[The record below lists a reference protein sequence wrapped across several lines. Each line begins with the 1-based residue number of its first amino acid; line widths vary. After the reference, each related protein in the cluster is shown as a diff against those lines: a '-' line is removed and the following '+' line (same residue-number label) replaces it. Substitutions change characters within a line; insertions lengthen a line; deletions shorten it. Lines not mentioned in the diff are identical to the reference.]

1 MNGPKTTTEIAAES
15 ENLTVGLVTE
25 MMDAV
30 ELDGAV
36 CRDDSGS
43 AIVGGGSGT
52 IAELRWW
59 GNLFVDYIWD
69 GPE

>member
-1 MNGPKTTTEIAAES
+1 MEIAAE

-30 ELDGAV
+30 EVDGAV
-36 CRDDSGS
+36 CRDA
-43 AIVGGGSGT
+43 AISTGGGSGT
-52 IAELRWW
+52 ISELRWW
-59 GNLFVDYIWD
+59 ANLFVDYIWD

>member
-1 MNGPKTTTEIAAES
+1 MEIAAES
-15 ENLTVGLVTE
+15 ENLTVGLVAE

-52 IAELRWW
+52 ISELR
-59 GNLFVDYIWD
+59 
-69 GPE
+69 

>member
-1 MNGPKTTTEIAAES
+1 MEIAAE
-15 ENLTVGLVTE
+15 ENLTVSLVTE

-30 ELDGAV
+30 EVDGTV
-36 CRDDSGS
+36 CRDAAITGSGS
-43 AIVGGGSGT
+43 DT
-52 IAELRWW
+52 ISEFRWW